1 MINRIFR
8 YSAIYILLILFQVLI
23 LNNIQLSGYAN
34 PYAYILFILILPV
47 ETAGWLLIVLA
58 FLAGLVVDLFMGSPG
73 MHASASAAAAFARPL
88 VLRSMAPRD
97 GYEPDAEPSMAQ
109 YGFRWFAIYTLI
121 IVALHHIVLFWVEVM
136 NLADFMGI
144 MLRAA
149 ISTLFSAIM
158 ILMIEYFRKG
168 R

>member
-8 YSAIYILLILFQVLI
+8 YSVIYILLILFQVLI

-34 PYAYILFILILPV
+34 PFAYILFILLLPV
-47 ETAGWLLIVLA
+47 ETAGWLLIVLG
-58 FLAGLVVDLFMGSPG
+58 FLAGLIVDLFMGSPG
-73 MHASASAAAAFARPL
+73 MHASASAAAAFARPV

-109 YGFRWFAIYTLI
+109 YGFRWFAIYTFI
-121 IVALHHIVLFWVEVM
+121 IVALHHIVLFYVEVM
-136 NLADFMGI
+136 DLTDIAGI
-144 MLRAA
+144 MLRVFL
-149 ISTLFSAIM
+149 STLFSTLM